1 MGYWS
6 INITQKSSKLVTTT
20 MQGLGR
26 FSYKKLPMGGM
37 PSAFI
42 FQENMDNL
50 MRGLDHVLTYLD
62 DILCVTKGDYTN
74 HINKLGEF
82 LKRLQDAGLK

>member
-20 MQGLGR
+20 TQGLGR
-26 FSYKKLPMGGM
+26 FSYKKLPMGAM

-42 FQENMDNL
+42 FQENMDDL
-50 MRGLDHVLTYLD
+50 IRYLDHVLTYLYA
-62 DILCVTKGDYTN
+62 ILCVTKGDYTDY
-74 HINKLGEF
+74 INKLGEV
-82 LKRLQDAGLK
+82 LQRLQDAG